1 MNFPILSSLILL
13 PIIGSLFLLFSKD
26 KNSNTGK
33 YVALFTSFVNFLISI
48 YLWYQFDPTT
58 SDFQFVED
66 REWLKGFINYKVGID
81 GISILF
87 IVLTSLITPLCIISV
102 NNTIKDRLRDFLI
115 AILVM
120 ESLMIGVFCSLDLVI
135 FYLFFEAGLIPMFLI
150 IGIWGG
156 TRRVYSAFKFFLY
169 TLLGSVLMLIA
180 IISIYWIS
188 GTTDITQL
196 YELGID
202 TKYQNLLWLAFF
214 SSFAV
219 KTPMWPVHTWLPD
232 AHVEAPT
239 AGSVL
244 LAAIL
249 LKMAGYGFIRF
260 SLGLFPVASDLFT
273 PLVYA
278 LSLIA
283 IVYTSLVAL
292 MQEDM
297 KKLIAYSSVAHMGFV
312 TLGIFTITQ
321 QGIEGSIVQMISH
334 GLVSAALFLC
344 VGVVYDR
351 MHSRLIAT
359 YGGLVSVMPKYSI
372 LFMLF
377 TLAALGLPGTSG
389 FIGEFLILMG
399 AFKDNFLV
407 AVIAS
412 LGVIFGA
419 AYMLWLYRRVVF
431 GEVKNKELLKMPDLD
446 KSEKFIFIF
455 LILLGVTTFCTYF
468 IVKNKCLFIKNIDP
482 KDIIFKKPNNIA
494 ILNAPCGNVII
505 ELYPNISPNAVQRF
519 VTLIRSNAYENIA
532 FHRVIENKLIQAGDL
547 EFGKKGNLDYGK
559 IGTGKSGLGTIKS
572 EIDNNFNYTKGSVGL
587 ARTFKNDTEDSQFF
601 IILQD
606 EPLFEGEYTP
616 VGKVIYGLEVLKKI
630 KYGRRSEYILR
641 PDFINWFKMLN

>member
-13 PIIGSLFLLFSKD
+13 PIVGALFLFFTRNKD
-26 KNSNTGK
+26 GNNLTAK
-33 YVALFTSFVNFLISI
+33 YVALFTTIVNFLISI
-48 YLWYQFDPTT
+48 YLWLLFDPTT
-58 SDFQFVED
+58 SAFQFVEERIWIKD
-66 REWLKGFINYKVGID
+66 FINYKVGVD

-87 IVLTSLITPLCIISV
+87 ILLTTFITPLCIVSV
-102 NNTIKDRLRDFLI
+102 NNTVKNRLRDFLI
-115 AILVM
+115 AILIM
-120 ESLMIGVFCSLDLVI
+120 ESFMIGVFCALDLIV

-156 TRRVYSAFKFFLY
+156 PKRVYSAFKFFLY
-169 TLLGSVLMLIA
+169 TLLGSVLMLVA

-188 GTTDITQL
+188 GTTDVIKL

-202 TKYQNLLWLAFF
+202 AKYQNLLWLAFF

-260 SLGLFPVASDLFT
+260 SLGLFPVASEVFT
-273 PLVYA
+273 PLIYT
-278 LSLIA
+278 LSVIA
-283 IVYTSLVAL
+283 IIFTSFIAL

-312 TLGIFTITQ
+312 TLGIFTLQQ
-321 QGIEGSIVQMISH
+321 QGIEGSIIQMISH

-351 MHSRLIAT
+351 MHSRLIKS
-359 YGGLVSVMPKYSI
+359 YGGIVTIIPKYSI

-412 LGVIFGA
+412 FGVILGA
-419 AYMLWLYRRVVF
+419 AYMLWLYKRVVF
-431 GEVKNKELLKMPDLD
+431 GKLVNEDLKQMVDLNR
-446 KSEKFIFIF
+446 SEY
-455 LILLGVTTFCTYF
+455 LILT
-468 IVKNKCLFIKNIDP
+468 CLAVPTLF
-482 KDIIFKKPNNIA
+482 F
-494 ILNAPCGNVII
+494 GF
-505 ELYPNISPNAVQRF
+505 YP
-519 VTLIRSNAYENIA
+519 
-532 FHRVIENKLIQAGDL
+532 
-547 EFGKKGNLDYGK
+547 
-559 IGTGKSGLGTIKS
+559 
-572 EIDNNFNYTKGSVGL
+572 
-587 ARTFKNDTEDSQFF
+587 
-601 IILQD
+601 
-606 EPLFEGEYTP
+606 EPLFNT
-616 VGKVIYGLEVLKKI
+616 IEVSVSDL
-630 KYGRRSEYILR
+630 
-641 PDFINWFKMLN
+641 INMHNLNIASK